1 MIERNKLSA
10 TLTAP
15 HSLTTTQTAAVSRP
29 CSTAGPSSEHTEVKL
44 DGGRSSSNFWD
55 SSEAESTTTYSV
67 READNTTLSAELQSS
82 HTGDDM
88 SEVMIKG

>member
-1 MIERNKLSA
+1 MIERNKQSA

-15 HSLTTTQTAAVSRP
+15 HSLTTTETAAVSRQ
-29 CSTAGPSSEHTEVKL
+29 CSTAGLPSEPTVKL

-55 SSEAESTTTYSV
+55 SSEAESTTTNSV
-67 READNTTLSAELQSS
+67 READNTALSAELQSNQ
-82 HTGDDM
+82 TGDDM

>member
-15 HSLTTTQTAAVSRP
+15 KSLTTTETAEVSRL
-29 CSTAGPSSEHTEVKL
+29 CSTAGPSSEPTVRL

-55 SSEAESTTTYSV
+55 SSEAESTTTNSV
-67 READNTTLSAELQSS
+67 REVDNNTLQSS
-82 HTGDDM
+82 KTGDDM

>member
-1 MIERNKLSA
+1 MIERNKQSA

-15 HSLTTTQTAAVSRP
+15 HSLTTTATAEVSGL
-29 CSTAGPSSEHTEVKL
+29 CSTARPSSEPTVKL

-55 SSEAESTTTYSV
+55 SSEAESTTTNSV
-67 READNTTLSAELQSS
+67 REIDNTTLSAELQSNQ
-82 HTGDDM
+82 TGDDM

>member
-15 HSLTTTQTAAVSRP
+15 QSLTTTETAAVSRP
-29 CSTAGPSSEHTEVKL
+29 CSTAGPPSEPTVKL

-55 SSEAESTTTYSV
+55 SSEAESTTTNSV
-67 READNTTLSAELQSS
+67 REIDNTTLSAELQSS
-82 HTGDDM
+82 QTGM